1 MAILPT
7 KNWNET
13 LHNMRVIRMGFSC
26 IKGGGFLRCPP
37 LDEVK
42 IELTQGGVPVTPR
55 RRGLMLAPL
64 TKKKHRNVENQQTL
78 VQWLQ
83 TSASFCH
90 LSHLPQRCVVL
101 CIPRIPFPACLSLS
115 MWHSAEYMLEYAWPI
130 LTSCICQRAA
140 VSPFHMACY
149 MLAWTGVGNP
159 GALRGLWPTEAERVR
174 NLTRWPD
181 LTTDFSTCKQHGA
194 TFVGRSSV
202 RKAVVGT
209 MRMSKDSL
217 RILECPYT
225 CPQKN

>member
-1 MAILPT
+1 
-7 KNWNET
+7 
-13 LHNMRVIRMGFSC
+13 
-26 IKGGGFLRCPP
+26 
-37 LDEVK
+37 
-42 IELTQGGVPVTPR
+42 
-55 RRGLMLAPL
+55 MLAPL

-159 GALRGLWPTEAERVR
+159 GALRGLWPTEAENGFATSLADQILRLIFRHVNSMGQHLWAGHR
-174 NLTRWPD
+174 SARLLLAPCACPKIRCGFWNVPTHVLRKIKPGVPEYLKVNGLKSHLKASSGRRPALTWKLQIFKRFAYLLP
-181 LTTDFSTCKQHGA
+181 L
-194 TFVGRSSV
+194 
-202 RKAVVGT
+202 
-209 MRMSKDSL
+209 
-217 RILECPYT
+217 
-225 CPQKN
+225 